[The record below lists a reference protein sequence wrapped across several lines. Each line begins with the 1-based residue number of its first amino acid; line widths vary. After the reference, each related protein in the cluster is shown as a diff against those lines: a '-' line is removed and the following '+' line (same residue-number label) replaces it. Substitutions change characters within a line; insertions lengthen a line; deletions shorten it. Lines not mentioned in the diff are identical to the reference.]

1 MKNFKKPTLAIFI
14 SASMMLI
21 AACTGQSSTPTSTTV
36 DLPTLKK
43 AYEEERILSVT
54 KLKNWRPNSVA
65 NSGKGFPSRE
75 ELSAILVSEKFN
87 GNLREAEDF
96 LGVQTSRQICKG
108 TSYGKLLAETNP
120 SSANVGTWA
129 NEAMTGGAGA
139 QDKESYPLFNV
150 STILFGVNEDLS
162 KGLFSQVQN
171 AVYTFGEQCKVEL
184 LQGIDGKC
192 GSWSSSIDGWLQ
204 EEDLIRNGCRLG
216 KNRSKVRTGI
226 GTLDIPG
233 FENSFYIAQMSER
246 PKAFIRSVMILPIPA
261 LGIVL
266 LNELFVAKNDQT
278 LSFSEWESE
287 LNSLATKSARISR
300 SIIDT
305 WIERF
310 KLDLNYDKIA
320 RLYGELKLSQAVS
333 P

>member
-1 MKNFKKPTLAIFI
+1 ML
-14 SASMMLI
+14 LI
-21 AACTGQSSTPTSTTV
+21 ASCSDQSSTPTSTTV

-43 AYEEERILSVT
+43 AYEEERIIAVT

-65 NSGKGFPSRE
+65 NSGKGFLSRD

-87 GNLREAEDF
+87 GNLKEAEDF

-108 TSYGKLLAETNP
+108 SSYGKLLTQTSP

-139 QDKESYPLFNV
+139 QDEESYPLFNV
-150 STILFGVNEDLS
+150 STILFGVNENLS
-162 KGLFSQVQN
+162 MGLFSQVQN
-171 AVYTFGEQCKVEL
+171 AVYTFGEQCEVEL

-192 GSWSSSIDGWLQ
+192 SSWSSSVAGWLQ
-204 EEDLIRNGCRLG
+204 EEDLIRNGCGLG

-226 GTLDIPG
+226 GALDIPG

-246 PKAFIRSVMILPIPA
+246 PKAFIRSVMILPIPV

-278 LSFSEWESE
+278 LSFNEWESE

-305 WIERF
+305 WIEGLRS
-310 KLDLNYDKIA
+310 DLSYDEIS
-320 RLYGELKLSQAVS
+320 RLYGELKLSLAVS